1 MLSPSTSTGR
11 DTWLPTG
18 PGLCSGLPWAD
29 GTTEAALV
37 EELAQRYSLQPAR
50 VADLRAV
57 LVAWRQSQLLEP
69 LRSALRSAP

>member
-1 MLSPSTSTGR
+1 MSPSTSTGR

-18 PGLCSGLPWAD
+18 LGLPWAD